1 MGWSENMLK
10 NLVSLTDVLRAE
22 GKLLPRFYKNI
33 KVYWKIILNADGS
46 FNRLQQCQSPWFD
59 KKKQKTKTKKFEI
72 VACPDIYRHGPDA
85 KLITDYPTYVLWEDN
100 AYGQSYRNLIA
111 YCSRMTQ
118 LPDVMAVRKFIGDWD
133 NGRYKNDEFAATL
146 KQAKNFETITFQ
158 IDKAPILIHELE
170 VLQEFWEQ
178 YLNGFYSIDFRPG
191 QCLVTGEKSDT
202 IVSKFHFKIKGFKG
216 GAETGCSLISAD
228 KSACHS
234 YGLKGASVS
243 QISFEAEEKIVQA
256 INYLLE
262 SDDNH
267 LFIGDVI
274 TFLFWGE
281 SGKIT
286 RTFFDEPDSEEVRDY
301 LALINSPNKKIN
313 PNWRFNILSLAPN
326 TARIVVKDWVEMKE
340 PEFAKFYQRW
350 LKIQSLASFG
360 IEGNDTYY
368 SVWLLSSA
376 VYRKDENIQSRV
388 VLSFI
393 RNVIYGE
400 PIAVDIVQKVCARN
414 RIEGKVTNPRAVIL
428 ALYLQSRTGRD
439 EQSNNLDEEIELM
452 TGEEAIAFQ
461 CGKLLGLYANL
472 QRVSLNLPNINNTN
486 AVRCYQPAGTFF
498 KTVSHDLASN
508 AVHHLNNLGKD
519 KAGLRYYFEQ
529 SIAQVYERILNLGDI
544 PQTFSIDAQ
553 AYFDMGFWCE
563 TRIKTKN
570 QSGEIDDKNGE
581 SFKTEDLQTEQEIT
595 NYDTLGSK

>member
-1 MGWSENMLK
+1 MLK

-22 GKLLPRFYKNI
+22 GKLLPRYYKNI
-33 KVYWKIILNADGS
+33 KVYWKVILNADGS
-46 FNRLQQCQSPWFD
+46 FNRLQQCQSEWFD

-72 VACPDIYRHGPDA
+72 VPCPDIYRHGAEA
-85 KLITDYPTYVLWEDN
+85 KLITDYPSYVLWGDN
-100 AYGQSYRNLIA
+100 AHGRSYRNLIS
-111 YCSRMTQ
+111 YCSRMTN
-118 LPDVMAVRKFIGDWD
+118 LPDVMAVRKFIDDWD
-133 NGRYKNDEFAATL
+133 NGEYKDTEFASTL
-146 KQAKNFETITFQ
+146 KRAKSLETITFQ

-178 YLNGFYSIDFRPG
+178 YLDGFYSIDFKPG

-216 GAETGCSLISAD
+216 GADTGCSLISAD
-228 KSACHS
+228 KAACHS

-267 LFIGDVI
+267 LFIGDI

-281 SGKIT
+281 SGRIT

-301 LALINSPNKKIN
+301 LALINSPNKKVN
-313 PNWRFNILSLAPN
+313 PDWRFNILSLAPN

-350 LKIQSLASFG
+350 LKVQSLASFG
-360 IEGNDTYY
+360 IEDNDTYY

-376 VYRKDENIQSRV
+376 VYRKDEDIQSRV
-388 VLSFI
+388 ALSFI

-400 PIAVDIVQKVCARN
+400 PIAIDIIQKVCARN
-414 RIEGKVTNPRAVIL
+414 RIEGKVTQPRAVIL
-428 ALYLQSRTGRD
+428 ALYLQSRTHRNK
-439 EQSNNLDEEIELM
+439 QSNNLDEEMEFM
-452 TGEEAIAFQ
+452 TEEETIAFQ
-461 CGKLLGLYANL
+461 CGKLLGLYAKL
-472 QRVSLNLPNINNTN
+472 QRVSLRLPNINNTN

-498 KTVSHDLASN
+498 KTISHDLASN

-529 SIAQVYERILNLGDI
+529 SIAEVYERIRTLGDI
-544 PQTFSIDAQ
+544 PQSFSIDAQ

-563 TRIKTKN
+563 TRIPPKTDNKN
-570 QSGEIDDKNGE
+570 DE
-581 SFKTEDLQTEQEIT
+581 SIEEESQTEQEII